1 MIILATDYIDSL
13 KDENGNVPALLN
25 CGIKSKNRIILLR
38 ISADLAKYL
47 YLSKTAVY
55 YTAATRYQY
64 KGKTISQDYYDRL
77 KRNLARFPRSWDTN
91 SYPFEVEEESYL
103 MSANMIEITR
113 DDADEFDK
121 KRSCYFVPN
130 PMYTA
135 VIEDYH
141 ISDRFILIDLER
153 PKKRVKQYRRCG
165 FSTKKW

>member
-13 KDENGNVPALLN
+13 KDENGNVPTLLN

-77 KRNLARFPRSWDTN
+77 ISPDMHGKSK
-91 SYPFEVEEESYL
+91 
-103 MSANMIEITR
+103 SAIKLFGAIEIYA
-113 DDADEFDK
+113 DDF
-121 KRSCYFVPN
+121 PN
-130 PMYTA
+130 LWLK
-135 VIEDYH
+135 EEQ
-141 ISDRFILIDLER
+141 R
-153 PKKRVKQYRRCG
+153 
-165 FSTKKW
+165 

>member
-13 KDENGNVPALLN
+13 KDEDGNVPALLN

-77 KRNLARFPRSWDTN
+77 ISPGHAWKIR
-91 SYPFEVEEESYL
+91 
-103 MSANMIEITR
+103 
-113 DDADEFDK
+113 
-121 KRSCYFVPN
+121 
-130 PMYTA
+130 
-135 VIEDYH
+135 
-141 ISDRFILIDLER
+141 ISDQVIWRNRDICR
-153 PKKRVKQYRRCG
+153 
-165 FSTKKW
+165 